1 MGRRAVIIFRPES
14 CPWQVWILT
23 EHYVTVVNTK
33 LGESAT
39 LPFLAFNTE
48 LHKRG
53 FFKGR

>member
-1 MGRRAVIIFRPES
+1 MIIFQPQS

-23 EHYVTVVNTK
+23 EDYVTVVNNK
-33 LGESAT
+33 LGTSAT

-53 FFKGR
+53 YYRGKDN